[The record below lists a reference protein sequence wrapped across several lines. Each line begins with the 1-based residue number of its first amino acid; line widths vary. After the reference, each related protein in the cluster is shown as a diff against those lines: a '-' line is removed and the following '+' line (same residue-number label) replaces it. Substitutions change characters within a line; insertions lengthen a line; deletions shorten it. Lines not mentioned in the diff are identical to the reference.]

1 MSVLIKFVHRQEILD
16 VSEELGEASFI
27 PQVGARNNSACFLM
41 SWQAVAYDNRTGLAS
56 ETVVPRQ

>member
-27 PQVGARNNSACFLM
+27 PQVGLVTTQR
-41 SWQAVAYDNRTGLAS
+41 VA
-56 ETVVPRQ
+56 